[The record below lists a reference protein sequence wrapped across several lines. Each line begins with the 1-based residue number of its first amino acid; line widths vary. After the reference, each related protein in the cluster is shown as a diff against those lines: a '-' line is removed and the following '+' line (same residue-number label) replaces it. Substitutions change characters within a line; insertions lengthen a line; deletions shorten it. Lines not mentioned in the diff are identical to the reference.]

1 MEGEGDVIFRR
12 ALVWLVIAVGLAG
25 CGPPSGQP
33 ARHAQTSD
41 APRSSAPKRMTAAI
55 RGDPK
60 AAYHKL
66 NVGNN
71 FIGTQQVERLV
82 NAGLSVPDP
91 SDVLHPQL
99 AEAVPSLENGLW
111 KLLPDGRME
120 TTWKLRQGAS
130 WHDGAPVTSADLAFT
145 ARVEQDR
152 ELAWVRNTAYD
163 YIERVETTDE
173 QTLTIHWKRPFVDA
187 DTMLSASSQRGL
199 PLPKHVLEQAYAD
212 DRT

>member
-111 KLLPDGRME
+111 KLDPDGRME
-120 TTWKLRQGAS
+120 LTWRLRPNTR
-130 WHDGAPVTSADLAFT
+130 WHDGAAFT
-145 ARVEQDR
+145 ADDLVFTARLGQDA
-152 ELAWVRNTAYD
+152 ELAIGPHLAYAF
-163 YIERVETTDE
+163 VAT
-173 QTLTIHWKRPFVDA
+173 VDA
-187 DTMLSASSQRGL
+187 PD
-199 PLPKHVLEQAYAD
+199 P
-212 DRT
+212 RTVTVRWRQPYIDANAMFT